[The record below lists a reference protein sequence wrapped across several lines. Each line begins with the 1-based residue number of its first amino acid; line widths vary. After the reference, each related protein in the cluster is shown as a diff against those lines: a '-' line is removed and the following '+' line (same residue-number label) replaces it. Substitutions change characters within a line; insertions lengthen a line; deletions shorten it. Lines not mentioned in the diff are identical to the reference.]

1 MNFLSIIALLHVLA
15 GVCSHPQGVLL
26 LKNIY
31 RVLLYSFV
39 NCDGRMCIA
48 SMLLKNGCVVLMV
61 KLC

>member
-1 MNFLSIIALLHVLA
+1 MLA
-15 GVCSHPQGVLL
+15 GVNSHPQGVLV

-39 NCDGRMCIA
+39 NCDGRMCTA
-48 SMLLKNGCVVLMV
+48 SMLLKCQCVVLTV